1 MSRVQSTSKLQL
13 HRVCSGMKGKVRYI
27 CRKLSFSSGLR
38 VKNGFLWFEKPNFR
52 LTIRRPDPKDPRTMR
67 ELKHIPQE
75 EIILAFLSI
84 LKEALSLRSES
95 LITQVG
101 KTFGFQR
108 ITSRNKAFLERVLSK
123 LLEDGV
129 IVDKGGRLSI
139 ASIQDTDLEGGL
151 KSLTS

>member
-1 MSRVQSTSKLQL
+1 
-13 HRVCSGMKGKVRYI
+13 
-27 CRKLSFSSGLR
+27 
-38 VKNGFLWFEKPNFR
+38 
-52 LTIRRPDPKDPRTMR
+52 MR

-95 LITQVG
+95 LITQVE